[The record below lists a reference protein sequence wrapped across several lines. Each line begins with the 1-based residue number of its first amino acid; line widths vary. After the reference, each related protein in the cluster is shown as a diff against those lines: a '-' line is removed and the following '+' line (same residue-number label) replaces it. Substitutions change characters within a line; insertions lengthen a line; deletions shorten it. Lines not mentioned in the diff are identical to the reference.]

1 MKYSTVLLAAAATMA
16 SSASAITIAFKNNC
30 GYTVWPAVGKAPNG
44 APDTSV
50 AFGQELGAGASTSFG
65 VGDTE
70 IGIRAWGRT
79 GCDGNGANCATGG
92 CNGGL
97 VCNDA
102 GITSGVI
109 VSEYGYADFGA
120 AYGGERTSWDLS
132 IVGLSINLDTE
143 LSVSDGQ
150 SVECTNGSCPAD
162 QAYTYSTDYAA
173 DRNSA
178 LGQTYT
184 HTFCA

>member
-1 MKYSTVLLAAAATMA
+1 MYSACFLAVAAALAG
-16 SSASAITIAFKNNC
+16 SASAITIQFQNNC

-44 APDTSV
+44 VPDTSV

-65 VGDTE
+65 VDDSE

-79 GCDGNGANCATGG
+79 GCDGNGANCATGN

-97 VCNDA
+97 VCTDA

-132 IVGLSINLDTE
+132 HVNLNINLDTG
-143 LSVSDGQ
+143 LSSSDGQ
-150 SVECTNGSCPAD
+150 SVLCTGGSCPDD
-162 QAYTYSTDYAA
+162 QAYSYSTDYAA
-173 DRNSA
+173 DRNSP
-178 LGQTYT
+178 LGQTYV